1 MHPLGKFN
9 DREGVVKIK
18 LIHIVLFGL
27 AVNIFDILDFGSWLT
42 LTQPGKSRRP
52 VSLS

>member
-18 LIHIVLFGL
+18 LIHIVLL
-27 AVNIFDILDFGSWLT
+27 
-42 LTQPGKSRRP
+42 
-52 VSLS
+52 VSP